1 MVEYREIGCKS
12 ALNRVRGMPFAWSL
26 NPYRGC
32 AHGCHYC
39 FARPTHRFLELG
51 IGDDFAGIVLVKTN
65 LAEVLAGE
73 LSRPRWKREQVAL
86 GTATDPYQP
95 AEGRYRLTRAALA
108 QLARFRTP
116 VSLLTKNSMIVRDL
130 DVLREVSDR
139 AGLTVCFSIPTVDLE
154 IWRRTE
160 PGTAPPAQRLTALRR
175 LVDAGIHAGVLM
187 APLLPGLS
195 ADRAQVER
203 TVHAAAAHGARFVGS
218 NLLHLGP
225 ELRGYFM
232 DFLGSEY
239 PELWEGYRRL
249 YGDKYAPK
257 RYRDRVDAR
266 VREIREAA
274 GVPGGG
280 AGGELRRRGA
290 PAVRQL
296 GLPLR

>member
-1 MVEYREIGCKS
+1 MVEYREITCKS

-39 FARPTHRFLELG
+39 FARPTHRFFELG
-51 IGDDFAGIVLVKTN
+51 IGDDFTGIIYVKRN

-73 LSRPRWKREQVAL
+73 LSRPGWRREQVAL

-95 AEGRYRLTRAALA
+95 AEGRYRLTRAALE
-108 QLARFRTP
+108 QFARFRTP
-116 VSLLTKNSMIVRDL
+116 VSLLTKNPLIVRDI
-130 DVLREVSDR
+130 DMLRELDAR
-139 AGLTVCFSIPTVDLE
+139 AELSVAFSVPTVDRD

-160 PGTAPPAQRLTALRR
+160 PGTAPPMQRLAAMRR
-175 LVDAGIHAGVLM
+175 LADAGINAGVLM

-203 TVHAAAAHGARFVGS
+203 TVRAAADHGARFVGS
-218 NLLHLGP
+218 GLLNLSP
-225 ELRGYFM
+225 DLRAYYF
-232 DFLGSEY
+232 DFLASQY
-239 PELWEGYRRL
+239 PSLLDGYRRL
-249 YGDKYAPK
+249 YGEKYAPK
-257 RYRDRVDAR
+257 RYRERVSERVLEVQRLAGIPERADRPRAVT
-266 VREIREAA
+266 
-274 GVPGGG
+274 
-280 AGGELRRRGA
+280 